1 MSFIIDPANPI
12 PIYRQIVD
20 QVIYRIASR
29 ELSDGDQLPSIRFLS
44 TNLRINPNTV
54 IKAYR
59 ELELLG
65 FASSH
70 HGKGYFVAAGGVDP
84 ARTEWRRQV
93 LEDLRQAVNRAVEM
107 GIPAA
112 RLRQVVE
119 EALAGDR
126 AQEKAPPAA
135 QRSGSQ
141 GFDSSAKRTIGKG
154 DSR

>member
-44 TNLRINPNTV
+44 TDLRINPNTV

-93 LEDLRQAVNRAVEM
+93 LEDLRQAVSRAVEM

-119 EALAGDR
+119 DALAEDR
-126 AQEKAPPAA
+126 ASAQSPAA
-135 QRSGSQ
+135 PQRSGTPGSE
-141 GFDSSAKRTIGKG
+141 SSGKRSIGKG
-154 DSR
+154 DRK